1 MCKHG
6 EIIFECVQNSL
17 WPQETREE
25 KAKENEGNKRKFLQ
39 QELATVKRKK
49 VELETVV
56 SSLQQ
61 DNEKYLMEADE
72 KEDLKE
78 IQALIIKD
86 KLFKLSNN
94 CKRKM
99 SNNK

>member
-1 MCKHG
+1 MCEHG
-6 EIIFECVQNSL
+6 EIIFECAQNSL

-39 QELATVKRKK
+39 EELATVKTKK

-61 DNEKYLMEADE
+61 DNEKYLMEAGE
-72 KEDLKE
+72 KEDIKE

-86 KLFKLSNN
+86 KLFSNN